1 VARIFVFVPAPPTAQ
16 KHFPDT
22 LLATVGDTR
31 TVRWQTGQ
39 LPEESGSIGVYPQ
52 NDKTGDNAVK
62 FLNIALKRVA
72 VAASTEGDVTALQS
86 LLDAVQHFKKYGVED
101 GDILAVGVAAK
112 MRRKPK

>member
-1 VARIFVFVPAPPTAQ
+1 
-16 KHFPDT
+16 
-22 LLATVGDTR
+22 
-31 TVRWQTGQ
+31 